1 MSRSRQENPKWIVQ
15 REPYYVQTGSMF
27 DNPHGVPPAEV
38 VRMIAENPAEVTAQ
52 TVFGKYVESSGL
64 VFQGE
69 LIQRMID
76 RRLVRT
82 VGNSYVNGSV
92 VQQAILWREHR
103 GHWPTHFHVGVDVA
117 RKTDY
122 TVISVL
128 DCGPITQGG
137 KAQLVYW
144 KRLNRVPWETIYGE
158 IGKAR
163 AIFGTN
169 ILIDS
174 TGPSGDVV
182 MDALENRLYC
192 IRHERCHL
200 KGDGC
205 PNCLADRRD
214 FDPARLWLPIPA
226 DGYAFGPTSKQLL
239 VEHLRNVLSVGY
251 DFATPDVDFGLIRTP
266 PIVQLEEELSFYA
279 WVDTKLVTDCVFSLA
294 LAAWSGLE
302 DPRGD
307 SLVGSIHGE

>member
-1 MSRSRQENPKWIVQ
+1 VTRVRQENKKWIRE
-15 REPYYVQTGSMF
+15 REPYYVLTGSMF

-38 VRMIAENPAEVTAQ
+38 VRMIAENPPEVTAQ

-64 VFQGE
+64 VFLGE
-69 LIQRMID
+69 TVQKMID
-76 RRLVRT
+76 RHWRPV
-82 VGNSYVNGSV
+82 VGNSWQDKDV
-92 VQQAILWREHR
+92 VEQTILWRQHR
-103 GHWPTHFHVGVDVA
+103 GHWPMHFHAGIDVA
-117 RKTDY
+117 RKTDH

-128 DCGPITQGG
+128 DCSSMP
-137 KAQLVYW
+137 ARLVYW
-144 KRLNRVPWETIYGE
+144 KRLNRVPWETIYNE
-158 IGKAR
+158 IGKVR

-174 TGPSGDVV
+174 TGPSGDTV

-205 PNCLADRRD
+205 PRCIADKREYR
-214 FDPARLWLPIPA
+214 PGELWLPIPVE
-226 DGYAFGPTSKQLL
+226 GYTFGPISKQLL
-239 VEHLRNVLSVGY
+239 VEHLRNVLSIGY
-251 DFATPDVDFGLIRTP
+251 DFQTPDVDFGYIRTP

-279 WVDTKLVTDCVFSLA
+279 WVDTKLVTDSVFSLA

-307 SLVGSIHGE
+307 SLIGSIHGD